1 MVCCT
6 QEKELTGGGQLCERS
21 GEMLALRN
29 TMAPERV
36 WSNPFRLAPE
46 DEVYGERLRELLVD
60 ELYSRSLAATTALL
74 LVLPV
79 IQRVLAPAWGVGP
92 AVAAAFYVLVATVV
106 LRLLFMLVV
115 RRHPTLLPEARQRLW
130 VFVAGASLV
139 AATLATIHVATVPY
153 LDETRMAM
161 LAVCAV
167 GINSVGMVSMAG
179 SLGCYLLY
187 VIPTLGSFAVAVALR
202 DGDGVE
208 HLLVV
213 LVLIYLGGLATVAG
227 HVHLGLRRTLLLQL
241 RLQDLALRD
250 DLTGLRNRRSLEER
264 MSGEEDRILATWS
277 EETGQRRLLPP
288 ESVGVLLVDL
298 DLFKSVNDLHG
309 HSAGDDCLRQVAAE
323 LRRVVRSPDLVVR
336 WGGEEFVLVI
346 RDPDRR
352 TAAAVAERVRR
363 SVSGTAFLL
372 PGGGALRLTCSVG
385 WALFPFSTNRPRSLR
400 WRDVL
405 DLADA
410 ALRAAKAAG
419 RNRVLGLV
427 AGAGFDADP
436 RAAKRRVEAA
446 PAEAEGEGLVTVIA
460 GASNLGPWQA

>member
-1 MVCCT
+1 
-6 QEKELTGGGQLCERS
+6 
-21 GEMLALRN
+21 MLALRDSR
-29 TMAPERV
+29 TPERA

-46 DEVYGERLRELLVD
+46 DEVFGDRLRELLVD
-60 ELYSRSLAATTALL
+60 ELYARSLAATTALL
-74 LVLPV
+74 FILPV

-106 LRLLFMLVV
+106 LRLLLLLVV
-115 RRHPTLLPEARQRLW
+115 RRHPTLLPEARHRLG
-130 VFVAGASLV
+130 VFVAGAVLV
-139 AATLATIHVATVPY
+139 AAAFATIHATTVPF
-153 LDETRMAM
+153 LDGTRMAM
-161 LAVCAV
+161 LAVCAA

-187 VIPTLGSFAVAVALR
+187 AIPTLGSFAVAVMLR
-202 DGDGVE
+202 DGNGVE

-213 LVLIYLGGLATVAG
+213 LVLIYLGGLVTVAG

-264 MSGEEDRILATWS
+264 MSGEEERILATWS
-277 EETGQRRLLPP
+277 AETGQRRPLPQ

-298 DLFKSVNDLHG
+298 DLFKSVNDVYG
-309 HSAGDDCLRQVAAE
+309 HSAGDECLRQLADE
-323 LRRVVRSPDLVVR
+323 LRRLVRPPDLVVR
-336 WGGEEFVLVI
+336 WGGEEFILVV
-346 RDPDRR
+346 RDPDRC
-352 TAAAVAERVRR
+352 TAASVAERVRQ
-363 SVSGTAFLL
+363 SISGRDFLL

-385 WALFPFSTNRPRSLR
+385 WALFPFSTNRPRALR

-410 ALRAAKAAG
+410 ALRGAKAGG

-436 RAAKRRVEAA
+436 RAGKRRVEAA
-446 PAEAEGEGLVTVIA
+446 PAEAEGEGLVKIVA
-460 GASNLGPWQA
+460 GASHLGAWQA